1 MYRVPELYT
10 SRRTR
15 VNRQANPQAD
25 HLGLRLGI
33 WYWKDETKTLEFRS
47 FTPAIEPKEKGKKG
61 KAVHFAEI
69 DGPASERLTDKRYAS
84 REDKSLKA
92 SEKRGQQGNV
102 TLHDAKFVAL
112 LLLQDAEMQKICSFT
127 TFMRGLVEKKE
138 MELVLSKLEAA
149 QKYLAQKYCI
159 LVLGLGMPDKHHMCC
174 GKIIGLREKI
184 SDTQKD
190 WKFFESFYTFC
201 TYVAWIVFR
210 RQHFIEIEEEIG
222 RLFRTNLFNIPRR
235 KREEEESGGE
245 KKRMTFA
252 QFRRMM
258 AKRPAIKK
266 AINMRSPVM
275 STLLP
280 SFREKAQNVFEKRG
294 HQTGI
299 KLSGEIRKPQD
310 ELDSVPMP
318 IVGILGEPRCLF
330 NPHTLIPYD
339 PEENLPQSGRNSSLI
354 ERNNMKIQD
363 TLDMAMRTFC
373 SQTTFLKVPFMS
385 PSQQMGCRVRS
396 SVLSSMLN
404 GPLSSTPHPQRL
416 LSFVHSN
423 SRTSSPRGLHKCVEE
438 GTGTCPH
445 EHGASVPSCLSLWVL
460 TAGAG
465 VVWFRN
471 TRRLPNAHSANI
483 FGYYFGHRDFLRQLL
498 TSNSRKCQ
506 ENYQRMAGLND
517 QNLLTSH
524 TELACEEAGQQW
536 RGLLCIGLCGHI
548 TCGFD
553 RVDAEGAWERG
564 CEEHV
569 PDCGHLEYVWAC
581 LSVHT

>member
-1 MYRVPELYT
+1 MYRVPELYP
-10 SRRTR
+10 SRKTR
-15 VNRQANPQAD
+15 ANRQPNPTAD
-25 HLGLRLGI
+25 LGLRLGI
-33 WYWKDETKTLEFRS
+33 WYWKDETKTLEFRRGNAAKTYVLPILLMKPARGREG
-47 FTPAIEPKEKGKKG
+47 FTPTIEPKEKGKKG

-69 DGPASERLTDKRYAS
+69 DGPASERLTDKRYTS

-112 LLLQDAEMQKICSFT
+112 LLLQDTEMQRICSFT
-127 TFMRGLVEKKE
+127 TFMRNKCLDNFLMALLYYLSYYLEKNSLERKPQSYMVGLVEKKE
-138 MELVLSKLEAA
+138 MELVLNKLEAA

-174 GKIIGLREKI
+174 GKEKI

-235 KREEEESGGE
+235 KREEEESGGA

-280 SFREKAQNVFEKRG
+280 SFREKAQNVFEKKCY
-294 HQTGI
+294 QVGI
-299 KLSGEIRKPQD
+299 KLSDEIHKNQD
-310 ELDSVPMP
+310 ELDFVPMP

-339 PEENLPQSGRNSSLI
+339 PEENLQQSGRNSSLV
-354 ERNNMKIQD
+354 ERNDMKIKD
-363 TLDMAMRTFC
+363 TLDMVMRKLC
-373 SQTTFLKVPFMS
+373 SQT
-385 PSQQMGCRVRS
+385 
-396 SVLSSMLN
+396 
-404 GPLSSTPHPQRL
+404 
-416 LSFVHSN
+416 
-423 SRTSSPRGLHKCVEE
+423 
-438 GTGTCPH
+438 
-445 EHGASVPSCLSLWVL
+445 SL
-460 TAGAG
+460 
-465 VVWFRN
+465 
-471 TRRLPNAHSANI
+471 P
-483 FGYYFGHRDFLRQLL
+483 
-498 TSNSRKCQ
+498 K
-506 ENYQRMAGLND
+506 
-517 QNLLTSH
+517 
-524 TELACEEAGQQW
+524 
-536 RGLLCIGLCGHI
+536 
-548 TCGFD
+548 
-553 RVDAEGAWERG
+553 
-564 CEEHV
+564 
-569 PDCGHLEYVWAC
+569 
-581 LSVHT
+581 